1 MDVVATFG
9 MSVEHDETTQS
20 PGQCRGPKSNSTR
33 LWQQVPRQRR
43 TEKASPPLGKCPG
56 PPYCHQIHKKRNELQ
71 LLRHELR
78 VLKKAPFPAKRC
90 GKTLL
95 NIPSNMLVVKA

>member
-1 MDVVATFG
+1 
-9 MSVEHDETTQS
+9 
-20 PGQCRGPKSNSTR
+20 
-33 LWQQVPRQRR
+33 
-43 TEKASPPLGKCPG
+43 
-56 PPYCHQIHKKRNELQ
+56 LQ
-71 LLRHELR
+71 LLKHELR

>member
-56 PPYCHQIHKKRNELQ
+56 PPIVIKYTKKGMN
-71 LLRHELR
+71 
-78 VLKKAPFPAKRC
+78 C
-90 GKTLL
+90 
-95 NIPSNMLVVKA
+95 NY